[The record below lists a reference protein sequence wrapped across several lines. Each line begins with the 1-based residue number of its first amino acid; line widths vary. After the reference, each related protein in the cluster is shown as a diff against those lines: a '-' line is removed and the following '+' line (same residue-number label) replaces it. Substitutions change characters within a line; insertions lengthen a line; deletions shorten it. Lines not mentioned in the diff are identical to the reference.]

1 MLINIYIK
9 EKKLIKLMKNN
20 LEEAFDKDNDEEEVR
35 KYGIKQK
42 QKKKTYKVVFFLVI
56 ILIIVLFVTC
66 VYLFYLFGVVKHEN
80 KILKGELRKANIE
93 KNSFKMNLMNVEKQL
108 KELDKKYNNIQEKN
122 SELTIDKTNDI
133 IALNKKIND
142 LEMNNKNLELKN
154 NNLIEKIAL
163 LDNDNKKLLNDLEII
178 KVQFNELNNNYINH
192 INYLKE
198 IQNNYPSLQR
208 NDNEGK
214 VVIGQSDM
222 VNEKMKQ
229 DAINIAIRAAQL
241 NNEVG
246 GMAYYIKNEFDSKY
260 EPAWECV
267 VGYDYGASVTHEKE
281 SYINFFIGK
290 YKILLFKVPK

>member
-1 MLINIYIK
+1 MN
-9 EKKLIKLMKNN
+9 NN

-42 QKKKTYKVVFFLVI
+42 QKKKTYKVVVI

-66 VYLFYLFGVVKHEN
+66 VYLFYLYGVMKHEN
-80 KILKGELRKANIE
+80 KSLKSELRKANIE
-93 KNSFKMNLMNVEKQL
+93 KNSFKINLMNVEKQL
-108 KELDKKYNNIQEKN
+108 KELDEKYNNIQKKN

-154 NNLIEKIAL
+154 NNLLEKNVL
-163 LDNDNKKLLNDLEII
+163 LDNDNKKLLNELEIT
-178 KVQFNELNNNYINH
+178 KVKFNELNDNFIRHVNYI
-192 INYLKE
+192 KE

-214 VVIGQSDM
+214 IFISQSDM
-222 VNEKMKQ
+222 VNEELKQ
-229 DAINIAIRAAQL
+229 AAINIAIRATEL
-241 NNEVG
+241 NNDVG
-246 GMAYYIKNEFDSKY
+246 GMAYFIKNEFDSKY

-290 YKILLFKVPK
+290 YKVLLFRIQK